1 MRLEAD
7 REQRVT
13 MKGSARDRL
22 NVATFVAAAVAA
34 IATGFAAFYTEEQAS
49 IAGDME
55 RRQLRAYVAMSG
67 IALQP
72 FDTPGG
78 KREWTEFPIWKNS
91 GLTPTRGL
99 RIVHMLSAHYSQ
111 GPTVIT
117 ADQSTF
123 VLAPQD
129 EASPALGAV
138 GPTNGHF
145 VAEGIAV
152 YRDVFGYYHVS
163 RSCRFANIF
172 ADWSGKIAGEKI
184 VSESVPCDTGN
195 CADEECEP
203 FRADISKAVKERLGI
218 TIPLSAF
225 RS

>member
-1 MRLEAD
+1 MR
-7 REQRVT
+7 
-13 MKGSARDRL
+13 GSARDRL
-22 NVATFVAAAVAA
+22 SVATFIAAAGAA
-34 IATGFAAFYTEEQAS
+34 IATGFAAFYAGEQTS

-72 FDTPGG
+72 FDTPDG
-78 KREWTEFPIWKNS
+78 KRLWTEFPIWKNS

-99 RIVHMLSAHYSQ
+99 RIVHTLSAHYSP
-111 GPTVIT
+111 GPIMTT
-117 ADQSTF
+117 ADQSIF

-138 GPTNGHF
+138 APTNGHF

-152 YRDVFGYYHVS
+152 YQDVFGYYHVS
-163 RSCRFANIF
+163 RSCRFTNIF
-172 ADWSGKIAGEKI
+172 ADWSRKTAGEKI
-184 VSESVPCDTGN
+184 VSESVPCDAGN
-195 CADEECEP
+195 CADEECAP

-218 TIPLSAF
+218 TIPQSAF